1 MVSFV
6 KVPNGR
12 FTSDRMHL
20 LPSERAAQVAA
31 AEAYKQELRQQIEDK
46 KRRKVPGELP
56 SDASP
61 CPVNTPSGAAR
72 WRKPAGMPCTLSER
86 RLECLQRPKIRQLSV

>member
-1 MVSFV
+1 MTVLPDV

-31 AEAYKQELRQQIEDK
+31 AEAYKQELRQQIEEK
-46 KRRKVPGELP
+46 KRRKVTGEAP
-56 SDASP
+56 PDAPPWP
-61 CPVNTPSGAAR
+61 C
-72 WRKPAGMPCTLSER
+72 
-86 RLECLQRPKIRQLSV
+86 QHH